1 MLARRPQRRE
11 TAAPAPRAGH
21 SATVIPYYDEEA
33 VLVLGGFDGD
43 SVLALDEANV
53 FVPSLERWEQLDTRP
68 PMGAAGAAPPAPRAM
83 HAAAMLG
90 STLIVHGGWGGDDV
104 LRQDTCVLH
113 LGTDPRWEAPSRR
126 LALVATPSARQG
138 HTLVE
143 APEDADDR
151 RIATAAALAAGNHR
165 HLWLQLACF

>member
-68 PMGAAGAAPPAPRAM
+68 PTRSECGERRRKCATRGCPWACMRRAQHSPPCPPRQNRNSGKPKSKKQFVLTCSRF
-83 HAAAMLG
+83 LG
-90 STLIVHGGWGGDDV
+90 RNEL
-104 LRQDTCVLH
+104 
-113 LGTDPRWEAPSRR
+113 
-126 LALVATPSARQG
+126 
-138 HTLVE
+138 
-143 APEDADDR
+143 
-151 RIATAAALAAGNHR
+151 
-165 HLWLQLACF
+165 